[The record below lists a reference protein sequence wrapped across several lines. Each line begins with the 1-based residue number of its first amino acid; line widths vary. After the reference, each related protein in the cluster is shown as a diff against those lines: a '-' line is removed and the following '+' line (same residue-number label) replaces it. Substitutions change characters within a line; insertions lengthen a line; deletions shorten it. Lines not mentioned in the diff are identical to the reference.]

1 MLNDVELLVATI
13 EEDLD
18 FKGNVIISRIVDYCM
33 RGLFG
38 GT

>member
-18 FKGNVIISRIVDYCM
+18 VKGNVIIFRIVDYCM

-38 GT
+38 GA